1 VVCRGPGTH
10 IRNLSGGNQQKVIF
24 ARISAVDPL
33 LYLLDE
39 PTRGVDVGAKVEVY
53 KQIIH
58 FAETGA
64 AILLVSSELP
74 ELLGLSDRV
83 LVLNGGRLV
92 GDLVRTAATHE
103 RVLALSTEEHP
114 AAEMVQISE

>member
-1 VVCRGPGTH
+1 MVCRGPTTR

-24 ARISAVDPL
+24 ARITAVDPL

-58 FAETGA
+58 FAEAGA
-64 AILLVSSELP
+64 SILLVSSELP
-74 ELLGLSDRV
+74 ELLGLSDRI

-92 GDLVRTAATHE
+92 GDLVRAAATHE

-114 AAEMVQISE
+114 PAEIVQISE